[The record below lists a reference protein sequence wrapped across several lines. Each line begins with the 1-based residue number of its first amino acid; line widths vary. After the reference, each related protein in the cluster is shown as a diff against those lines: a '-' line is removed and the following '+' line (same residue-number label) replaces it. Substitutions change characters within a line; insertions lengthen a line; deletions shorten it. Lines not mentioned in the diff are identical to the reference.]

1 MVRRI
6 HSFWLFALL
15 ALFSTLPTW
24 AIELDTDGDGDIKF
38 VEVTAQETVQVDITT
53 YAGTG
58 YEWSLSEILVPDTL
72 LMREGPVFI
81 PDNEDLPGSKGI
93 TRFLFQVSSMPLEE
107 FSIHFQ
113 LKRSWETEIEKSFS
127 ITFVTH

>member
-1 MVRRI
+1 
-6 HSFWLFALL
+6 LL

-24 AIELDTDGDGDIKF
+24 AVELDTDGDGDIKF
-38 VEVTAQETVQVDITT
+38 VEVTAQETVQIDITT

-72 LMREGPVFI
+72 LMREGPIFI

-113 LKRSWETEIEKSFS
+113 LKRSWEIEIEKSFS